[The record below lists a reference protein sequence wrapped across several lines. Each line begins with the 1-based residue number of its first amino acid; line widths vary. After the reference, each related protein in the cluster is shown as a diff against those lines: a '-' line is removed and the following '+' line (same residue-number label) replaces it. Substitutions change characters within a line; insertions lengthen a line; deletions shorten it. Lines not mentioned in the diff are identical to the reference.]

1 MTLALGFIIILTD
14 WERKKQN
21 VNTVKK
27 KKLADN
33 IFCNHVAENGNK
45 ITFSFCSDA
54 VIKV

>member
-27 KKLADN
+27 KKL
-33 IFCNHVAENGNK
+33 
-45 ITFSFCSDA
+45 
-54 VIKV
+54 